1 MQVVN
6 TNTFKSNQRKRVFNI
21 YHTIR
26 CKSQWITYLLECIL
40 CNNQYVGKSEN
51 SFNIRL
57 NNHREDVSNPKA
69 ILVYVYFRK
78 EGRNFIQ
85 HAEFTLID

>member
-1 MQVVN
+1 MVKILIHSEVTKQKFAIPLHMPYHYMQ
-6 TNTFKSNQRKRVFNI
+6 KSMD
-21 YHTIR
+21 
-26 CKSQWITYLLECIL
+26 YLLARMY
-40 CNNQYVGKSEN
+40 QYVGKSEN